1 MNLIEAKNIIKE
13 HKHQFYT
20 YVLKRPEGVP
30 FYVGKGGCSR
40 NGYRIEHHEM
50 EAIKG
55 RKGKVS
61 PKKGK
66 KYPKPV
72 EKIKEKRL
80 NYEIY

>member
-1 MNLIEAKNIIKE
+1 
-13 HKHQFYT
+13 
-20 YVLKRPEGVP
+20 LKGRVSPN
-30 FYVGKGGCSR
+30 KGNKFSDETKR
-40 NGYRIEHHEM
+40 KMSIT
-50 EAIKG
+50 

-72 EKIKEKRL
+72 EKRKEKRL